1 MFEENLEILDD
12 IDLFLDILP
21 KKITSN
27 IDRDKQLIEVVMD
40 LGRPPVII
48 YSKNKKTLDKE
59 LVTDLDLSFV
69 LEKLGHVG
77 DDNRAGIEKTL
88 HRISLIRNRA
98 SKTIGLTCRVGRA
111 IFGSIQIIEDFIGNG
126 KSILIMGK
134 PGIGKTT
141 MLREIARLLADKK
154 DKRVVVIDTSNEIA
168 GDGDIPHPAIGSAR
182 RMQVKNTD
190 LQHNVMIEAVENHMP
205 EVIVIDEIST
215 EKEAMAS
222 RTIAERGV
230 QLIATAHGNT
240 LDNLIINPTLSD
252 LIGGVKSVTLG
263 DIEARRRKTQK
274 TVLEREFEPTF
285 DILVEI
291 IDRNEVGVHFDVST
305 SVDKKLRGI
314 PTTTEIRKISD
325 GELVKVSDEIN
336 NIDFS
341 NNKNLLENNQNIRV
355 EEKQE
360 KNNNQK
366 INVFP
371 YGLQK
376 IKLKKLSKSFFSN
389 IRIVSKPESA
399 KIILTTKS
407 NYSKEPKPKIIEM
420 AEKVGIPIHLIK
432 KGSSDQITRFL
443 EKISQENPSKEKS
456 IDNKL
461 DTDNSEA
468 LNEVKIGIKKIKN
481 GVNQIE
487 LSPQNPQIRRK
498 QHFFATN
505 EGVGSIS
512 IGEENN
518 RRIVLKKRK

>member
-1 MFEENLEILDD
+1 
-12 IDLFLDILP
+12 
-21 KKITSN
+21 
-27 IDRDKQLIEVVMD
+27 
-40 LGRPPVII
+40 
-48 YSKNKKTLDKE
+48 
-59 LVTDLDLSFV
+59 
-69 LEKLGHVG
+69 
-77 DDNRAGIEKTL
+77 
-88 HRISLIRNRA
+88 
-98 SKTIGLTCRVGRA
+98 
-111 IFGSIQIIEDFIGNG
+111 
-126 KSILIMGK
+126 
-134 PGIGKTT
+134 
-141 MLREIARLLADKK
+141 
-154 DKRVVVIDTSNEIA
+154 
-168 GDGDIPHPAIGSAR
+168 
-182 RMQVKNTD
+182 
-190 LQHNVMIEAVENHMP
+190 
-205 EVIVIDEIST
+205 
-215 EKEAMAS
+215 
-222 RTIAERGV
+222 
-230 QLIATAHGNT
+230 
-240 LDNLIINPTLSD
+240 
-252 LIGGVKSVTLG
+252 
-263 DIEARRRKTQK
+263 
-274 TVLEREFEPTF
+274 LEREFEPTF